1 MTEAITDISASNSV
15 EHKAMADLVEELH
28 KHSNYLYG
36 ENVSDCRR
44 LMRQAAVEIKRLRA
58 AQVADRISELD
69 GKLKHERSE
78 NARLQAELETARH
91 TITAMAAQIN
101 ARA

>member
-1 MTEAITDISASNSV
+1 
-15 EHKAMADLVEELH
+15 MADLLEHLVEVRRIL
-28 KHSNYLYG
+28 KSSG
-36 ENVSDCRR
+36 FRAAGDCITD
-44 LMRQAAVEIKRLRA
+44 AIAEISSLRA
-58 AQVADRISELD
+58 AQVGDVDRAVADRISELD

-101 ARA
+101 APA